1 MGKRR
6 ITVLFLNLFQKA
18 RVLRTKLKRSRL
30 QIDTKYRHKGII
42 LVFGKKK
49 ITVRSSFGICYKL
62 DRRCKASLNNTFSLG
77 LDLGAVVI
85 GGESS

>member
-1 MGKRR
+1 MRFLDLVQKGVFTDKIKKVTFENRYKVQTQRINHLSIRKKR
-6 ITVLFLNLFQKA
+6 
-18 RVLRTKLKRSRL
+18 
-30 QIDTKYRHKGII
+30 
-42 LVFGKKK
+42 K

-77 LDLGAVVI
+77 LDLGTVVI